1 MTREG
6 AFRGRGEAVDKKRE
20 PLEMEWGDSIQK
32 EVMKQGSDEVTKGRW
47 RDE

>member
-20 PLEMEWGDSIQK
+20 PLDMEWGDSSGTGGEK
-32 EVMKQGSDEVTKGRW
+32 
-47 RDE
+47 

>member
-6 AFRGRGEAVDKKRE
+6 AFWERGEAVDKKKE
-20 PLEMEWGDSIQK
+20 PFEVEWGDSIQK
-32 EVMKQGSDEVTKGRW
+32 EVMKQGSNEVTKDRQ

>member
-6 AFRGRGEAVDKKRE
+6 AFLGRGEAVDKKRE

-32 EVMKQGSDEVTKGRW
+32 EVMKQGSDEVTKDR
-47 RDE
+47 